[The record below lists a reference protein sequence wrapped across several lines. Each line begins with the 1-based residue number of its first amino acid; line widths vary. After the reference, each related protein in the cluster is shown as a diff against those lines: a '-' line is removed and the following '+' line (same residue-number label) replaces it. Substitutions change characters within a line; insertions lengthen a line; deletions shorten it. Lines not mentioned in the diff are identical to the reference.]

1 MWKVETIQTRDE
13 LNLGFVVIITS
24 FMPRLHISP
33 RESSH
38 CLGHGAEAGVPG
50 RLSQPRCPHSAFSHF
65 SVVLASVEQ
74 QMTAD
79 GFGAHGEGQG
89 TLCVLL
95 TLSPVQ
101 GLAPGQDA
109 PVPPSSAAQPA
120 GGWGGVGVGGDVCL
134 TSPSASGLGCNRA
147 SYLPSGVQDFASC
160 LSPAALVLACPSPT
174 A

>member
-120 GGWGGVGVGGDVCL
+120 GGGRGGGGGRCL
-134 TSPSASGLGCNRA
+134 PHIPLSLGA
-147 SYLPSGVQDFASC
+147 WLQ
-160 LSPAALVLACPSPT
+160 
-174 A
+174 